1 LQNDLQL
8 FPSRRW
14 RNLLTARAGPVQENA
29 MPIIQI
35 KYSAVNV
42 DRDLPA
48 RVAAEAVRIT
58 TNILRKNPDLTA
70 VTVEPI
76 AADRWF
82 VGGPSLAEQR
92 KASFYFDIKIVDGT
106 NTKDE
111 KAAYVAAVFQAMGAL
126 LGDLHAESYVYVHD
140 VRAEAY
146 GFGGLTQEHRYIAA
160 RLPQTAAA

>member
-1 LQNDLQL
+1 
-8 FPSRRW
+8 
-14 RNLLTARAGPVQENA
+14 

-35 KYSAVNV
+35 KYSAASA

-48 RVAAEAVRIT
+48 RIAAEAVRIT
-58 TNILRKNPDLTA
+58 TEVLRKNPGLTA

-76 AADRWF
+76 PADRWF
-82 VGGPSLAEQR
+82 VAGSSLAEQR
-92 KASFYFDIKIVDGT
+92 KASFFLDIKIVDGT

-111 KAAYVAAVFQAMGAL
+111 KAAYVGAIFAAMGKL
-126 LGDLHAESYVYVHD
+126 LGYLHPESYVYVHD

-160 RLPQTAAA
+160 RLPRAA

>member
-1 LQNDLQL
+1 
-8 FPSRRW
+8 
-14 RNLLTARAGPVQENA
+14 

-35 KYSAVNV
+35 KYSAAGT

-48 RVAAEAVRIT
+48 RIAAEASHIT
-58 TNILRKNPDLTA
+58 AEVLRKNPDLTA
-70 VTVEPI
+70 VTVEQI

-82 VGGPSLAEQR
+82 VGGPSLAAPR
-92 KASFYFDIKIVDGT
+92 KASFFLDIKVVDGT

-111 KAAYVAAVFQAMGAL
+111 KAAYVAAIFQAMGAL
-126 LGDLHAESYVYVHD
+126 LGELHPESYVYVHD

-160 RLPQTAAA
+160 RLPQAAPAAAA